1 MQALSD
7 VKPGE
12 SCTIKWMF
20 GAPEVM
26 EFMRSRHIEEGST
39 LRVLQK
45 EMGSLIVRAGDVKL
59 VMDEKIAQR
68 IKV

>member
-1 MQALSD
+1 MQSLSEI
-7 VKPGE
+7 KPGE

-20 GAPEVM
+20 GVPEVM
-26 EFMRSRHIEEGST
+26 AFMRSRHIEEGST

-45 EMGSLIVRAGDVKL
+45 AMGCIIVRAGDVKL
-59 VMDEKIAQR
+59 VIEEGVAER

>member
-12 SCTIKWMF
+12 TCTIKWMF
-20 GAPEVM
+20 GTPEVM
-26 EFMRSRHIEEGST
+26 NFMRSRHIEEGST
-39 LRVLQK
+39 LYVLQK
-45 EMGSLIVRAGDVKL
+45 GMGSLIVRAGDVKL
-59 VMDEKIAQR
+59 VMDETIAQR

>member
-1 MQALSD
+1 MQSLSEI
-7 VKPGE
+7 KPGE

-20 GAPEVM
+20 GVPEVM
-26 EFMRSRHIEEGST
+26 DFMRSRHIEEGST

-45 EMGSLIVRAGDVKL
+45 AMGCIIVRAGDVKL
-59 VMDEKIAQR
+59 VIEEGVAER